1 MTRPGAVGLPSEME
15 PIQGPFYSR
24 KSPNMPAAGS
34 RPASAAACSG
44 TPASRRLSSRRAT
57 PDGSSRAVWAVVE
70 GGVGGGPGGQRGG
83 LLVRPRPA
91 GFPAGEPRRPVVP
104 RYRPWQ
110 LGESAARDIRLTYDR
125 RQLSDHQAGHAAQV
139 DMRCDLRRP
148 ETRRPGAGEGLD
160 EILAGA

>member
-1 MTRPGAVGLPSEME
+1 MADSVCSRSHVGILLNAALVPPVPAGGELTISSGLPTPMTRPGAVGLPSEME

-104 RYRPWQ
+104 RYRP
-110 LGESAARDIRLTYDR
+110 
-125 RQLSDHQAGHAAQV
+125 
-139 DMRCDLRRP
+139 
-148 ETRRPGAGEGLD
+148 
-160 EILAGA
+160 